1 MAFSSQRTSG
11 YRALERQFNNSQ
23 TVPRRHALI
32 NKLAEGVAE
41 RPGVVVVRPTPSVL
55 YRSAMI
61 WFVNKLLAFE
71 MHRTATIRDHIKV
84 SA

>member
-41 RPGVVVVRPTPSVL
+41 RPGVVVARPIRPS
-55 YRSAMI
+55 YIARP
-61 WFVNKLLAFE
+61 
-71 MHRTATIRDHIKV
+71 
-84 SA
+84 